1 MCFLYYF
8 NILHLLWLIAQ
19 QHCCSGLKV
28 EMSDLFCWFQRKWGN
43 VRIYFHRACIRSIF
57 TCRYLFGTANSLSWK
72 LVATLCMLLLKEYE
86 WYSHVQPTK
95 QASQSSAWCH
105 TCFVKTVMTDVCEV
119 LTFYSAIYLCCFYY
133 LIQSN
138 TICMQGGFNIIYEPP
153 GCSSESYHDD
163 IIQTKLK
170 SWQIFYTWNIYI
182 YIYGLFRLTKLP
194 NHHVFWR
201 SKPIPQCKISK
212 QLSVS
217 GFAAF
222 SPPWMPAAWVVWAW
236 RSCIL
241 ALRSVGDV
249 MSGKSWEGIGES

>member
-170 SWQIFYTWNIYI
+170 SWQIFYTLKHIYI
-182 YIYGLFRLTKLP
+182 YIYMAYLGLLSYLTTMCFGVQNLFLNVKSPSNSAFRVSPHFLP
-194 NHHVFWR
+194 HGC
-201 SKPIPQCKISK
+201 PQLESFE
-212 QLSVS
+212 LGGVAYSPWGAS
-217 GFAAF
+217 GMWCQE
-222 SPPWMPAAWVVWAW
+222 SPGRA
-236 RSCIL
+236 
-241 ALRSVGDV
+241 
-249 MSGKSWEGIGES
+249 